1 MKFVTY
7 CERGGMI
14 TTIGILHKNR
24 NSVAPISMFGVSYK
38 SMNDLIEHAGKEE
51 LIQLQ
56 NASLQDMPFPY
67 SLENIVLSA
76 PIPVPRQD
84 IICLGVNYKNHARE
98 SARYKKEAFDLNAD
112 YPVYFS
118 KRVNEAVGH
127 EQEVFSYG
135 ELVDSLDYEVEL
147 ALVIG
152 KDAKNVHR
160 ENAYEYIFGYTILND
175 ISARNI
181 QTQHK
186 QWYYGKSFDSF
197 TPMGPYLV
205 TEDEFQKPLH
215 LHLQS
220 RVNGEIR
227 QDSNTGLLLFDIPYV
242 IEELS
247 KGFTLK
253 AGTIISMGTP
263 GGVGMGYKP
272 PRFLKPG
279 DVVECEIEGIGVLK
293 NYIS

>member
-14 TTIGILHKNR
+14 TTIGILHKNG

-56 NASLQDMPFPY
+56 NASLQDLPFPY

-152 KDAKNVHR
+152 KDAKNVHK